1 MLGCVC
7 VAVGW
12 VCVVW
17 CGVGL
22 NLSELALDAVEEVEE
37 EVEEVEEVVV
47 EVERHLR
54 HMSSTRGAI

>member
-1 MLGCVC
+1 MLGCVWD
-7 VAVGW
+7 AVGW

-22 NLSELALDAVEEVEE
+22 NLSELALDTVEE
-37 EVEEVEEVVV
+37 EEEEEVVEEVVV

>member
-1 MLGCVC
+1 MFVCVC
-7 VAVGW
+7 GAVGW

-22 NLSELALDAVEEVEE
+22 NLSELAFDTVEE
-37 EVEEVEEVVV
+37 EEEEEVEEVVV

>member
-1 MLGCVC
+1 M
-7 VAVGW
+7 
-12 VCVVW
+12 CVVW

-22 NLSELALDAVEEVEE
+22 NLSELAFDTVEEEEEEEE
-37 EVEEVEEVVV
+37 EVEEVVE